1 MGKRENGALAF
12 GTQYQQ
18 ERLHFYLR
26 YIMDSRTLTDAC
38 IKRYAAHLRE
48 EERTAATT
56 NKYVHDARAFLAWL
70 QGRAVTREAAAQW
83 KAHLLSRGCAPA
95 TVNAKLSAINGLFRF
110 LGWDECQVKF
120 LKLQR
125 RTFRDASRDL
135 SRQEYDRLL
144 SAASGYVELLLQTIS
159 STGIRVSEV
168 RYITVEARLTLMSL
182 TFLWRTSPT
191 PATARSG
198 PRCPC

>member
-1 MGKRENGALAF
+1 MLFR
-12 GTQYQQ
+12 
-18 ERLHFYLR
+18 
-26 YIMDSRTLTDAC
+26 S
-38 IKRYAAHLRE
+38 
-48 EERTAATT
+48 
-56 NKYVHDARAFLAWL
+56 
-70 QGRAVTREAAAQW
+70 
-83 KAHLLSRGCAPA
+83 A

>member
-1 MGKRENGALAF
+1 ME
-12 GTQYQQ
+12 
-18 ERLHFYLR
+18 
-26 YIMDSRTLTDAC
+26 
-38 IKRYAAHLRE
+38 
-48 EERTAATT
+48 
-56 NKYVHDARAFLAWL
+56 KYRRD
-70 QGRAVTREAAAQW
+70 AAAFAVWLAGEPVTKELASQW
-83 KAHLLSRGCAPA
+83 KNHLLAEGLAPV
-95 TVNAKLSAINGLFRF
+95 TVNSKISAINGLFRF
-110 LGWDECQVKF
+110 LGWDECRVKF